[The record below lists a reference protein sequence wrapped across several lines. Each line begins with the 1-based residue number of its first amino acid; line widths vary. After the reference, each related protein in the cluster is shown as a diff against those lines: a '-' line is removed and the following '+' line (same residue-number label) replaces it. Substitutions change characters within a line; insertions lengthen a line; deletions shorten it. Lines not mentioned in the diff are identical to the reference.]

1 MTKQALNAIDL
12 FSGCGGLSAGM
23 IQAGFNSKVSIEID
37 KYAVLAYRM
46 NHSKTKV
53 IENDIRKAS
62 TDEIIAALN
71 GEPLHLLAGCP
82 PCQGFSSVRRLNRR
96 QTIRD
101 ERNTLI
107 LEYLR
112 LVKELKPLTIMMEN
126 VPGLIN
132 YYLFKNVVKELDVL
146 GYSPK
151 VKIVNVKDYG
161 VPQNRKRLI
170 MVGSLL
176 GEIDIAGGTEKK
188 VTVRRAIG
196 KLES

>member
-23 IQAGFNSKVSIEID
+23 VQAGFNSKVSIEID

-46 NHSKTKV
+46 NHPETIV
-53 IENDIRKAS
+53 IENDIRKVS
-62 TDEIIAALN
+62 SDDIIAALN

-82 PCQGFSSVRRLNRR
+82 PCQGFSSVRRLNRK
-96 QTIRD
+96 QNVRD
-101 ERNTLI
+101 DRNALI

-112 LVKELKPLTIMMEN
+112 FVKELKPLTIMMEN

-132 YYLFKNVVKELDVL
+132 YYLFEYVVKELDEL

-161 VPQNRKRLI
+161 VPQNRRRLI
-170 MVGSLL
+170 MVGSML
-176 GEIDIAGGTEKK
+176 GEIDIAEGTREK
-188 VTVRRAIG
+188 VTVKG
-196 KLES
+196 